1 MSETATQVKYFT
13 PKSIITLI
21 FGCLIPLC
29 LSGTGMTAV
38 MSNLPN
44 IKEAMG
50 LTTVGTA
57 PAMMLVTATAWASGL
72 VATKLIDAIS
82 PKWCLFIGSIATGIY
97 VFLEAT
103 TTSYAVFVGAGLLNG
118 IGMGMG
124 TIAAA
129 VGFANQF
136 FGEKSGRIAALT
148 LATMS
153 LGGAALTAILGAALT
168 TIDWQTVLIA
178 YAVACAVLGG
188 LLEIIFI
195 QRPTPEVEARVAELR
210 EKKLVKKEEDTATK
224 TDSSRGYTLAQGL
237 KTPAFWLMVVGMM
250 TGAMALAAMGTYGTV
265 FLVGLGMTMPVA
277 TLFMSLRLGFGGVNV
292 IWTGFLQAKIGTRKY
307 LLLVYPCV
315 ILGLILL
322 YIWTLNPAVIVLAL
336 VAFYFSSFYNCTTS
350 VPALSIPDAFGY
362 RDFNGFQAA
371 LTGFYFLGVFTS
383 QLTSAIVLD
392 ALGPQSMI
400 LYLMGTIAIAL
411 IAFLLALKFA
421 PKKKGQQSI

>member
-1 MSETATQVKYFT
+1 MSESATQVKYFT
-13 PKSIITLI
+13 PKSIVTLI

-72 VATKLIDAIS
+72 VATKLIDLIS
-82 PKWCLFIGSIATGIY
+82 PKWCLCIGSVATGIY

-129 VGFANQF
+129 VGFANQY
-136 FGEKSGRIAALT
+136 FGEKSGRVAALS

-153 LGGAALTAILGAALT
+153 LGGAALTAMLGAALT
-168 TIDWQTVLIA
+168 AIHWQTVLIG
-178 YAVACAVLGG
+178 YALLCAVLGAI
-188 LLEIIFI
+188 LEIIFI
-195 QRPTPEVEARVAELR
+195 HKPSLEVQERVAELR
-210 EKKLVKKEEDTATK
+210 EQKLIKKSEEAAVKADATK
-224 TDSSRGYTLAQGL
+224 GYTLSEGL
-237 KTPAFWLMVVGMM
+237 KTPAFWLMVIGMM

-265 FLVGLGMTMPVA
+265 FMVGLGMTMPVA
-277 TLFMSLRLGFGGVNV
+277 TLFMSLRLGFGGINV
-292 IWTGFLQAKIGTRKY
+292 IWTGFLQAKIGTKRY
-307 LLLVYPCV
+307 LLIVYPAV

-322 YIWTLNPAVIVLAL
+322 YVWTMSPAVIPLAL
-336 VAFYFSSFYNCTTS
+336 IAFYFCSFYNCTTS

-400 LYLMGTIAIAL
+400 IYLMGTIVVAL
-411 IAFLLALKFA
+411 VSFSLALKFA
-421 PKKKGQQSI
+421 PKKKLAVSE